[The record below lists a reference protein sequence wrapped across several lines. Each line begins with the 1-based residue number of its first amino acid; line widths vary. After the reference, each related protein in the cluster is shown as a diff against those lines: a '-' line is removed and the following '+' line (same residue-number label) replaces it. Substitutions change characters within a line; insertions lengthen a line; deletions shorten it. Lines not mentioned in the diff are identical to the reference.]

1 MPEHQVPPSTGPQGG
16 ALSGLKILELAH
28 VIAGPLAGTLLA
40 DLGADVVHIEA
51 PVVGD
56 TARLM
61 GPKRDGFPLWWKV
74 GGRNKRSVTL
84 DLRASAGREVAR
96 RLVEWADVVITNF
109 RVSTLREWGLAWE
122 DCHALKKRLI
132 YCQISGYGIGS
143 SLEDAPGFGKV
154 GEARSGVVHLTGF
167 PDGPPV
173 YTGFSHADS
182 VTALMAAFAISSA
195 LYRRET
201 VEEFDG
207 EWIDLALSESLFRL
221 IEWQVIIYDQLG
233 IVPERAGNR
242 LSVAPGAVINTYR
255 TGDGEWLTVTS
266 ATLRSVQNIAKLL
279 GLPPEDFVT
288 SDAQLSRAGLLDT
301 KLAEWISSRS
311 TDECLSAMTDAGVV
325 ASRVLSVKDI
335 VEDPVYA
342 ERGGVIAVDDSDL
355 GTVRMQG
362 VVPKMRVN
370 PSSVWRTGASLG
382 ADNELV
388 LLEWLGISR
397 SELQALKDA
406 GVV

>member
-1 MPEHQVPPSTGPQGG
+1 MPENHSPPSVGPNGG
-16 ALSGLKILELAH
+16 ALSGLKVLELAH

-51 PVVGD
+51 PGSGD

-61 GPKRDGFPLWWKV
+61 GPKRDGVPLWWKV

-84 DLRASAGREVAR
+84 DLRVSEGRDVAR
-96 RLVEWADVVITNF
+96 RLVQWADVVITNF
-109 RVSTLREWGLAWE
+109 RVSTLRKWGLAWE
-122 DCHALKKRLI
+122 DCHALKDSLI

-167 PDGPPV
+167 PDGPPI

-195 LYRRET
+195 LYRRVT
-201 VEEFDG
+201 DDEFAG

-221 IEWQVIIYDQLG
+221 IEWQVIVYDQLG

-242 LSVAPGAVINTYR
+242 LSVAPGAVINTYCTR
-255 TGDGEWLTVTS
+255 DGEWLTVTS
-266 ATLRSVQNIAKLL
+266 ATLRSVQNIAVLL
-279 GLPPEDFVT
+279 GLRRDDFAT
-288 SDAQLSRAGLLDT
+288 SEAQLSHADMLDA
-301 KLAEWISSRS
+301 KLGEWIGSRS
-311 TDECLSAMTDAGVV
+311 TEECLRAMSEVEVV

-335 VEDPVYA
+335 ADDPVYA
-342 ERGGVIAVDDSDL
+342 ERDSVIVLKDSDL
-355 GTVRMQG
+355 GAVRMQG
-362 VVPKMRVN
+362 VIPKMRVN
-370 PSSVWRTGASLG
+370 PGSVWRTGASLG

-388 LLEWLGISR
+388 FLEWLGMSR
-397 SELQALKDA
+397 SELQLLVDA
-406 GVV
+406 DVV

>member
-1 MPEHQVPPSTGPQGG
+1 MPECQIPPSAGPQGG
-16 ALSGLKILELAH
+16 ALSGLKVLELAH

-51 PVVGD
+51 PGVGD

-84 DLRASAGREVAR
+84 DLRASEGREVAR

-122 DCHALKKRLI
+122 DCHALKNTLV

-167 PDGPPV
+167 PEGPPV

-195 LYRRET
+195 LYRRES

-255 TGDGEWLTVTS
+255 TGDEEWLTVTS
-266 ATLRSVQNIAKLL
+266 ATLRSVQNIAELL

-301 KLAEWISSRS
+301 KLAEWISLRS
-311 TDECLSAMTDAGVV
+311 TDESLSAMTEAGVV

-335 VEDPVYA
+335 VEDQVYA
-342 ERGGVIAVDDSDL
+342 ERGSVIAVDDSDL

-362 VVPKMRVN
+362 VIPKMRVN
-370 PSSVWRTGASLG
+370 PGSVWRTGASLG

-388 LLEWLGISR
+388 LSEWLGISS